1 MAIVQTG
8 LTQEEFLKLPD
19 QKPALEYL
27 DGVVTQKMAAKGPHG
42 TLQFVLAKWLDLA
55 AGEGEIAWIMTETH
69 THWPQ
74 RASLVPDVSV
84 YLIERVPFAPDGSIV
99 DDLWVPPDIA
109 VEIAS
114 PGQSANDLTARAHT
128 LTGLGVRVVMVV
140 EPRFRRVRIARPGR
154 PIVTFQ
160 GDDIVTILDVLPD
173 LAFTVRDLFTAATRR
188 RPGSG
193 PAR

>member
-1 MAIVQTG
+1 VAIVQAG

-42 TLQFVLAKWLDLA
+42 TLQFVLAKWLDRA
-55 AGEGEIAWIMTETH
+55 GGEGESAWVMTETH
-69 THWPQ
+69 AHWPQ
-74 RASLVPDVSV
+74 RASLVPDISV
-84 YLIERVPFAPDGSIV
+84 YLIGRVPLTADGEIV
-99 DDLWVPPDIA
+99 DDLWAPPDIA

-114 PGQSANDLTARAHT
+114 PGQSVNDLTARAAT

-140 EPRFRRVRIARPGR
+140 EPRLRRVRLARPGR
-154 PIVTFQ
+154 PIVTYQ
-160 GDDIVTILDVLPD
+160 GDDLVTIEDVLPD
-173 LAFTVRDLFTAATRR
+173 VAFTVRDLFASLSPR